1 MALVNRLFYSCA
13 FGLSVTKTF
22 QIDTAGTWVNNQSS
36 VIYSGDGA
44 CYVYTSSSSI
54 SSPKQSYATEEYSNC
69 AACQTANPD
78 NLYYTFSSC
87 CNSTT
92 FSLRRGDFELDSLFY
107 AGNIFYWN
115 ISSGSTSLFSGCTT
129 AITNYTG
136 DTIYAGPLYPTNS
149 SYFQGWG
156 DCATCEIYAP
166 CAVTPT
172 PTATQTPTP
181 TVTPTITPTPASEA

>member
-87 CNSTT
+87 CNSRIVIFN
-92 FSLRRGDFELDSLFY
+92 FSMSNGNKVQSSWNDVGVLRIFKTLLYRSSSLFM
-107 AGNIFYWN
+107 GLFFKQ
-115 ISSGSTSLFSGCTT
+115 IS
-129 AITNYTG
+129 
-136 DTIYAGPLYPTNS
+136 
-149 SYFQGWG
+149 Q
-156 DCATCEIYAP
+156 
-166 CAVTPT
+166 
-172 PTATQTPTP
+172 
-181 TVTPTITPTPASEA
+181 